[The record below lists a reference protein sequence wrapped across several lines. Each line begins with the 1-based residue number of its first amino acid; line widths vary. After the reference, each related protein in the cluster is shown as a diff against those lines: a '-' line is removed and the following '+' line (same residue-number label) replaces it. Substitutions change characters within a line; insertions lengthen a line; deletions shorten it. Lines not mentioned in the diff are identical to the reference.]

1 MHLSHWE
8 IHPTREIGDN
18 MSRPNKISEET
29 KSYNLTVSKA
39 DYNELEKFATRE
51 TDRYATQTSVA
62 DLIRNAIKLYLE
74 DVRIADERTSED

>member
-1 MHLSHWE
+1 
-8 IHPTREIGDN
+8 

-74 DVRIADERTSED
+74 DLRIADERTSKD

>member
-1 MHLSHWE
+1 
-8 IHPTREIGDN
+8 
-18 MSRPNKISEET
+18 MSRPNKRSEET

-51 TDRYATQTSVA
+51 TDRYATQVSVA

-74 DVRIADERTSED
+74 DLRIADKDDR

>member
-1 MHLSHWE
+1 
-8 IHPTREIGDN
+8 

-51 TDRYATQTSVA
+51 TDRYATQVSVA
-62 DLIRNAIKLYLE
+62 DLIRKAIKLYLE
-74 DVRIADERTSED
+74 DLREADKNDR

>member
-1 MHLSHWE
+1 
-8 IHPTREIGDN
+8 

-51 TDRYATQTSVA
+51 TDRYATQVSVA

-74 DVRIADERTSED
+74 DLRIADDGRTEDGNN

>member
-1 MHLSHWE
+1 
-8 IHPTREIGDN
+8 

-51 TDRYATQTSVA
+51 TDRYATQVSVA

-74 DVRIADERTSED
+74 DLREADKDDRSN

>member
-1 MHLSHWE
+1 
-8 IHPTREIGDN
+8 

-51 TDRYATQTSVA
+51 TDRYATQVSVA

-74 DVRIADERTSED
+74 DLRIADERTSEDWHNST

>member
-1 MHLSHWE
+1 
-8 IHPTREIGDN
+8 
-18 MSRPNKISEET
+18 MSRPNKIADET

-51 TDRYATQTSVA
+51 TDRYATQVSVA

-74 DVRIADERTSED
+74 DLRIADDGWN

>member
-1 MHLSHWE
+1 
-8 IHPTREIGDN
+8 
-18 MSRPNKISEET
+18 MSRPNKIADET

-51 TDRYATQTSVA
+51 TDRYAIQVSVA

-74 DVRIADERTSED
+74 DLRIADDGWN

>member
-1 MHLSHWE
+1 
-8 IHPTREIGDN
+8 
-18 MSRPNKISEET
+18 MSRPHKIPEET

-51 TDRYATQTSVA
+51 TDRYATQVSVA

-74 DVRIADERTSED
+74 DLRIADDGRNKDWHYSTYLW

>member
-1 MHLSHWE
+1 
-8 IHPTREIGDN
+8 
-18 MSRPNKISEET
+18 MSRPNKIPEET

-51 TDRYATQTSVA
+51 TDRYATQVSVA

-74 DVRIADERTSED
+74 DLRIADDGRD

>member
-1 MHLSHWE
+1 
-8 IHPTREIGDN
+8 
-18 MSRPNKISEET
+18 MSRPHKIGEET

-39 DYNELEKFATRE
+39 DYDELDKFATRE

-74 DVRIADERTSED
+74 DLRIADERTSED

>member
-1 MHLSHWE
+1 
-8 IHPTREIGDN
+8 

-51 TDRYATQTSVA
+51 TDRYATQVSVA

-74 DVRIADERTSED
+74 DLRIADEWTSEDWHN

>member
-1 MHLSHWE
+1 
-8 IHPTREIGDN
+8 

-74 DVRIADERTSED
+74 DLREADKNDRWN

>member
-1 MHLSHWE
+1 
-8 IHPTREIGDN
+8 
-18 MSRPNKISEET
+18 MSRPNKIADET

-51 TDRYATQTSVA
+51 TDRYATQVSVA

-74 DVRIADERTSED
+74 DLRIADDG

>member
-1 MHLSHWE
+1 
-8 IHPTREIGDN
+8 

-74 DVRIADERTSED
+74 DLREADKNDR

>member
-1 MHLSHWE
+1 
-8 IHPTREIGDN
+8 

-74 DVRIADERTSED
+74 DLREADKDDR

>member
-1 MHLSHWE
+1 
-8 IHPTREIGDN
+8 

-29 KSYNLTVSKA
+29 KRYNLTVSKA

-74 DVRIADERTSED
+74 DLRRADERTSED

>member
-1 MHLSHWE
+1 
-8 IHPTREIGDN
+8 
-18 MSRPNKISEET
+18 MSRPFKIAEET

-51 TDRYATQTSVA
+51 TDRYASQISVA

-74 DVRIADERTSED
+74 DLRIADERTSEDWN

>member
-1 MHLSHWE
+1 
-8 IHPTREIGDN
+8 

-51 TDRYATQTSVA
+51 TDRYAPQTSVA

-74 DVRIADERTSED
+74 DLRIADERTSED

>member
-1 MHLSHWE
+1 
-8 IHPTREIGDN
+8 
-18 MSRPNKISEET
+18 MSRPHKIGEET

-51 TDRYATQTSVA
+51 TDRYATQVSVA

-74 DVRIADERTSED
+74 DLRIADDGRTED

>member
-1 MHLSHWE
+1 
-8 IHPTREIGDN
+8 
-18 MSRPNKISEET
+18 MSRQNKISEET

-51 TDRYATQTSVA
+51 TDRYATQVSVA

-74 DVRIADERTSED
+74 DLRIADDGRD

>member
-1 MHLSHWE
+1 
-8 IHPTREIGDN
+8 

-29 KSYNLTVSKA
+29 KRYNLTVSKA
-39 DYNELEKFATRE
+39 DYNELEQFATRE

-74 DVRIADERTSED
+74 DLRIADERTSED

>member
-1 MHLSHWE
+1 
-8 IHPTREIGDN
+8 
-18 MSRPNKISEET
+18 MSRPNKIADET

-51 TDRYATQTSVA
+51 TDRYATQVSVA

-74 DVRIADERTSED
+74 DLREADKNDR

>member
-1 MHLSHWE
+1 
-8 IHPTREIGDN
+8 
-18 MSRPNKISEET
+18 MSRPNKIPEET

-51 TDRYATQTSVA
+51 TDRYATQVSVA

-74 DVRIADERTSED
+74 DLRIADDGRDKN